1 MKKQFVVIGLG
12 RFGSSICKELYK
24 LGHDVMAIDSS
35 PERVD
40 PIRNFAS
47 HAAVAIGDNLQTSVL
62 CTLLLKEIGVPIV
75 WVKAKDLQHQ
85 MILEKVGADRVIQPE
100 REIGIRIAHH
110 MDSEKTI
117 DYIDLSEDYSIIE
130 LVASNKLND
139 QTLMELDIRAK
150 FQCTVLAIKRGET
163 VGIDVGLNQF
173 AVLSDGVESAVQQAK
188 ADAGEKDIAVLGTGT
203 RMFEH
208 LEDLEIALE
217 KVRTIETSQQVE
229 VYYKVIN
236 PR

>member
-40 PIRNFAS
+40 SIRSFAS
-47 HAAVAIGDNLQTSVL
+47 HAAVANATDEMSLRELGVRNFEHAVVAIGENLQTSVL
-62 CTLLLKEIGVPIV
+62 CTLMLKEIGIPIV

-100 REIGIRIAHH
+100 REMGIRIAHH
-110 MDSEKTI
+110 MDSEKVI

-130 LVASNKLND
+130 LVASKKLHG
-139 QTLMELDIRAK
+139 QTLLELDIRAK
-150 FQCTVLAIKRGET
+150 YKCTVLAIKRGET
-163 VGIDVGLNQF
+163 VNVAPMPEDGIEL
-173 AVLSDGVESAVQQAK
+173 
-188 ADAGEKDIAVLGTGT
+188 KDILVVMGHRNDLK
-203 RMFEH
+203 RFE
-208 LEDLEIALE
+208 E
-217 KVRTIETSQQVE
+217 KGI
-229 VYYKVIN
+229 
-236 PR
+236 